1 MKYRVLLFYKYVDIE
16 NPAAMM
22 DRERSVCQVLN
33 IKGRIIVAQEG
44 INGTVEGTVEDTEKY
59 IAHLRGDKRFR
70 DMYIKESE
78 GNGKAFPRL
87 SVKVKPEIVS
97 TKFPSHINPRKRTGK
112 YLQPHDLKKMYDQN
126 DDFVVVDMRNDY
138 EIASGYFEKTV
149 NPGLVSSRDLAKP
162 EVIEKLKI
170 HKDKKIVTVCTGGVR
185 CEKMSA
191 YLLDQGF
198 ENVFQLHNGMHGYME
213 KYPGQNFKGTLF
225 TFDDRKVM
233 DWGGDREI
241 VGKCYKC
248 DAATEQYENCANEVC
263 HKLFLVCDKCKYE
276 NDEAAF
282 YCTADCKHSWN
293 VDKQSVMG

>member
-1 MKYRVLLFYKYVDIE
+1 MSTRVLLFYKYVKIE
-16 NPAAMM
+16 NPSELME
-22 DRERSVCQVLN
+22 RERAVCNVLD
-33 IKGRIIVAQEG
+33 IKGRIIIAEEG
-44 INGTVEGTVEDTEKY
+44 INGTVEGTVEATEKY
-59 IAHLRGDKRFR
+59 IAHIKSDKRFR
-70 DMYIKESE
+70 DMYIKDSV
-78 GNGKAFPRL
+78 GDGKAFPRL
-87 SVKVKPEIVS
+87 QVKVKPEIVA
-97 TKFPSHINPRKRTGK
+97 TKFPAHIDPRKKTGK
-112 YLQPHDLKKMYDQN
+112 YLQPHDLKKMYENN

-138 EIASGYFEKTV
+138 EIASGYFEKTI

-170 HKDKKIVTVCTGGVR
+170 HRDKKVVTVCTGGVR

-213 KYPGQNFKGTLF
+213 KYPGENFKGTLF

-248 DAATEQYENCANEVC
+248 DAKTEQYENCANEVC
-263 HKLFLVCDKCKYE
+263 HKLFLVCDGCKNEYD
-276 NDEAAF
+276 NDKF
-282 YCTADCKHSWN
+282 YCEGACKPAL
-293 VDKQSVMG
+293 VDIV